1 MEIEIK
7 EEGRRSL
14 EENSRAMRDVQRKVS
29 LQKYHELEKQDS
41 YFKRELEIDIEE
53 EEKKSLEDN
62 RRAMR
67 DVQRRVSLQ
76 KDYELEKQ
84 DNYFKREHVRLLAD
98 ARVFIEKDERSRT
111 KEITDYVE
119 SYYGNL
125 DFNLVALIE
134 NSRDISLVKLKCIV
148 VWGDEYFTV
157 E

>member
-1 MEIEIK
+1 MRVNELEEEVKYNMRYQKVLKEIEIEMEIEI
-7 EEGRRSL
+7 EEEERMSL
-14 EENSRAMRDVQRKVS
+14 EE
-29 LQKYHELEKQDS
+29 
-41 YFKRELEIDIEE
+41 
-53 EEKKSLEDN
+53 N

-76 KDYELEKQ
+76 RDYDLEKQ